1 MLPCAKFCAKLLS
14 NCAICPPP
22 PHLGDGQEEPSL
34 LETRKASSQESSE
47 GEASTVQCPLAASLG
62 LQPQPEKERAKACSR
77 HSLSSLPGAQAKKAW
92 GRWSHHPASSPF
104 LTPPHMRGL
113 GGSGVTIPLCSE
125 AAHLCPGIGLPT
137 PIPLPGNSLA
147 LGLWENGLFERL
159 SPQGAVTTSEPLS
172 RPSVSGSI

>member
-1 MLPCAKFCAKLLS
+1 
-14 NCAICPPP
+14 
-22 PHLGDGQEEPSL
+22 
-34 LETRKASSQESSE
+34 
-47 GEASTVQCPLAASLG
+47 
-62 LQPQPEKERAKACSR
+62 
-77 HSLSSLPGAQAKKAW
+77 
-92 GRWSHHPASSPF
+92 
-104 LTPPHMRGL
+104 MRGL

-137 PIPLPGNSLA
+137 PILLPGNSLA